1 MGKTSIVRQFLYDQF
16 SPVHTET
23 MDDMYRG
30 EFEDA
35 NGLTINFD
43 IQDVGGGFV
52 YEFPGMRNV
61 SLASADAF
69 LLVFSLDSAETWTEV
84 EKLRDMVIEAKVS
97 FIATD
102 TFLSHG
108 RSISKGIT
116 ALIWIPR
123 VGAFCLQHIS
133 VQVQKKEGKLHLI
146 NHQLVS
152 K

>member
-102 TFLSHG
+102 TFS
-108 RSISKGIT
+108 
-116 ALIWIPR
+116 
-123 VGAFCLQHIS
+123 S
-133 VQVQKKEGKLHLI
+133 VYY
-146 NHQLVS
+146 
-152 K
+152 

>member
-1 MGKTSIVRQFLYDQF
+1 MHELPTKSTYRILVLGASQVGKTSIVRQFLYDQF

-97 FIATD
+97 VIATD
-102 TFLSHG
+102 TFS
-108 RSISKGIT
+108 
-116 ALIWIPR
+116 
-123 VGAFCLQHIS
+123 S
-133 VQVQKKEGKLHLI
+133 VYYLPW
-146 NHQLVS
+146 
-152 K
+152 